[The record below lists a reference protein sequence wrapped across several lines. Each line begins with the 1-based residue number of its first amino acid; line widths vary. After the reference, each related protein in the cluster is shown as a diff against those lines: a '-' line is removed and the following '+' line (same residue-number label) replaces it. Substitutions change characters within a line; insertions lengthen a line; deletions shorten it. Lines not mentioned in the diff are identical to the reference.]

1 MSSPKIILSFYIAAR
16 ARKMNK
22 VWISLDQPWLMTL
35 FIFSFHPLIKL
46 AFFFYFVFGMVG
58 ISICDMVVSN
68 PIMRE

>member
-22 VWISLDQPWLMTL
+22 VWISLDQPWLTTL
-35 FIFSFHPLIKL
+35 FIFSFNPLIKL

-58 ISICDMVVSN
+58 ISICDMAISN

>member
-16 ARKMNK
+16 ARKTNK
-22 VWISLDQPWLMTL
+22 VCISLDQPWLTTL
-35 FIFSFHPLIKL
+35 FIFSFNPLIKH

-58 ISICDMVVSN
+58 ISICELVVSN